1 MNASVKG
8 RQLALASLYPTW
20 EPRTLDQALSH
31 AAKQWPNNEFIVS
44 EQRSYTYQE
53 IDEWAARLAGGLI
66 ASGVNPGDHVALLM
80 ANYPEF
86 VAIKFAISRVG
97 AVAVPINFLNRR
109 DELAYVLKQSDA
121 RCLITMNAF
130 RDLNYL
136 QMLDDIEPRWRGA
149 GNNEVLPELRSVFVF
164 STGDTLPHNVREFN
178 ELEGEQ
184 ALGSKGDPLVDSDII
199 YTSGTTG
206 GPKGVLLS
214 HEMLLRAAFGSVHG
228 RAFNLGRRIL
238 FSLPMYHVFGYVE
251 GLLAAMLVG
260 GAAIIQRQFTP
271 HDTLAAVAKHSA
283 EDLLLIP
290 TMTMAVIEQM
300 KSDTY
305 DVSSVKAMLSSG
317 GKSPAG
323 IWELIYQC
331 FGDIEV
337 TTGYGMTE
345 ATASSTVTRP
355 DDPLSRLISTNG
367 RLRDIGI
374 AAPADNDGKLVNYRV
389 VDTETG
395 ETLPPGSMGELRM
408 RGFGVTRGYYN
419 KPVETAEA
427 FDSEGWFRTG
437 DLGTLDEDGY
447 LTLKGRTKESYRCGG
462 ELVLPLEVETA
473 LAAHPAVNEV
483 HVVAIPDQ
491 RMGEVGVACVVR
503 ADDTHVDEQ
512 ELIDL
517 CKQNLAR
524 FKVPKHILFFRLED
538 IPTTPTGRPRKF
550 LLVER
555 VINRLN
561 ETAKEASL

>member
-1 MNASVKG
+1 MNASVKD
-8 RQLALASLYPTW
+8 RQAELALLYPIW
-20 EPRTLDQALSH
+20 EPRTLDQALTH
-31 AAKQWPNNEFIVS
+31 AAKQWPDNEFIVS
-44 EQRSYTYQE
+44 EQRSYTYKE
-53 IDEWAARLAGGLI
+53 IDDWSARLAGGLI
-66 ASGVNPGDHVALLM
+66 AKGINPGDHVALVM

-86 VAIKFAISRVG
+86 VAIKFAISRIG

-136 QMLDDIEPRWRGA
+136 QMLDEIEPQWRGM
-149 GNNEVLPELRSVFVF
+149 GGGKELPELRSVFVF
-164 STGDTLPHNVREFN
+164 STGEVLPQDVHGFG

-184 ALGSKGDPLVDSDII
+184 MHGSKGDPRADSDII

-214 HEMLLRAAFGSVHG
+214 HEMLLRAAFGSVYG
-228 RAFNLGRRIL
+228 RAFNLRRRIL

-251 GLLAAMLVG
+251 GLLAALLVG
-260 GAAIIQRQFTP
+260 GTAIIQRQFTP
-271 HDTLAAVAKHSA
+271 HDTLTAVEKYGA

-300 KSDTY
+300 KSHSY
-305 DVSSVKAMLSSG
+305 DVSSVTAMLSSG

-323 IWELIYQC
+323 IWELIYQY

-355 DDPLSRLISTNG
+355 DDPLSRLICTNG
-367 RLRDIGI
+367 RLRDVGI

-389 VDTETG
+389 VDTETD

-419 KPVETAEA
+419 KPIETAEA

-437 DLGTLDEDGY
+437 DLGTLDEEGY

-462 ELVLPLEVETA
+462 ELVLPLEVEMV

-503 ADDTHVDEQ
+503 ADDTHVDDQ
-512 ELIDL
+512 VLIDL
-517 CKQNLAR
+517 CKKNLAR
-524 FKVPKHILFFRLED
+524 FKVPKHILFLPLED

-550 LLVER
+550 LLAER
-555 VINRLN
+555 VINLLN
-561 ETAKEASL
+561 ETAREATL

>member
-1 MNASVKG
+1 MNASVKD
-8 RQLALASLYPTW
+8 RQAELALLYPRW
-20 EPRTLDQALSH
+20 EPRTLDQALTH
-31 AAKQWPNNEFIVS
+31 AAKQWPDNEFIVS
-44 EQRSYTYQE
+44 EQRSYSYKE
-53 IDEWAARLAGGLI
+53 IDDWSARLAGGLI
-66 ASGVNPGDHVALLM
+66 ARGINLGDHVALVM

-86 VAIKFAISRVG
+86 VAIKFAISRIG

-136 QMLDDIEPRWRGA
+136 QMLDEIEPQWRGMD
-149 GNNEVLPELRSVFVF
+149 GGKELPELRSVFVF
-164 STGDTLPHNVREFN
+164 STGEALPQDVHGFG

-184 ALGSKGDPLVDSDII
+184 MHGSKGDPQADSDII

-214 HEMLLRAAFGSVHG
+214 HDMLLRAAFGSVYG
-228 RAFNLGRRIL
+228 RAFNLRRRIL

-260 GAAIIQRQFTP
+260 GAVIIQRQFTP
-271 HDTLAAVAKHSA
+271 HDTLNAVEKYGA

-300 KSDTY
+300 KSHSY

-323 IWELIYQC
+323 IWELIYQY

-355 DDPLSRLISTNG
+355 DDPLSRLICTNG
-367 RLRDIGI
+367 RLRDVGI

-419 KPVETAEA
+419 KPIETAEA

-437 DLGTLDEDGY
+437 DLGTLDEEGC

-462 ELVLPLEVETA
+462 ELVLPLEVEMV

-503 ADDTHVDEQ
+503 ADDTHVDDQ
-512 ELIDL
+512 VLIDL
-517 CKQNLAR
+517 CKKNLAR
-524 FKVPKHILFFRLED
+524 FKVPKHILFLPLED

-550 LLVER
+550 LLAER
-555 VINRLN
+555 VRNLLN
-561 ETAKEASL
+561 ETAREARV

>member
-149 GNNEVLPELRSVFVF
+149 GNNEVLRELRSVFVF
-164 STGDTLPHNVREFN
+164 STGDALPHNVREFN

-184 ALGSKGDPLVDSDII
+184 AWGSKGDPLADSDII

-214 HEMLLRAAFGSVHG
+214 HEMLLRAAFGSVYG

-260 GAAIIQRQFTP
+260 GAVIIQRQFTP
-271 HDTLAAVAKHSA
+271 HDTLAAVAKYSA

-323 IWELIYQC
+323 IWELIYQR

-374 AAPADNDGKLVNYRV
+374 ATPAENDGKLVNYRV

-503 ADDTHVDEQ
+503 ADDTHVDDQ

-524 FKVPKHILFFRLED
+524 FKVPKHILFFLLED
-538 IPTTPTGRPRKF
+538 IPTTSTGRPRKF

-561 ETAKEASL
+561 ETAKEGSL